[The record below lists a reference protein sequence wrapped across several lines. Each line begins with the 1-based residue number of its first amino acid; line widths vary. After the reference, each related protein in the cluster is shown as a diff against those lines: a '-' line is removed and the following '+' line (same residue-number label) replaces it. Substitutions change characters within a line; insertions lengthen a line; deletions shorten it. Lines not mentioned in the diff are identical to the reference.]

1 MKKVFLS
8 LLGAFM
14 ISANLWAWDPI
25 SFTVSIDDDNSP
37 VGNGFPKSPIQSPTV
52 YIENHMLSFAVGHPE
67 YVLYIKDEN
76 DVVVYSTVVTS
87 TETLVTL
94 PSTLSGEY
102 KIELVMDN
110 WLFTGY
116 IML

>member
-1 MKKVFLS
+1 MKRFFFILASCFLLS
-8 LLGAFM
+8 THMTAQTIIPFSTQ
-14 ISANLWAWDPI
+14 IIDPE
-25 SFTVSIDDDNSP
+25 
-37 VGNGFPKSPIQSPTV
+37 PIGHPMPRNPILSPTV
-52 YIENHMLSFAVGHPE
+52 YIEDYTLTFLVGHPE

-76 DVVVYSTVVTS
+76 DAVVYTTVVTS

-110 WLFTGY
+110 WLFTGW
-116 IML
+116 IDI